1 MIRTKPSCDLIFA
14 KNIRWNL
21 FMIFHITIIILSVSL
36 LELVSGNVRRN
47 DSSLVDPLKWQI
59 SKVGCIL
66 PMVVVSVLPK
76 GNSDEMTIGKAH
88 ST

>member
-1 MIRTKPSCDLIFA
+1 
-14 KNIRWNL
+14 
-21 FMIFHITIIILSVSL
+21 MIFHITIIILSVSL

-59 SKVGCIL
+59 SNVGCIL
-66 PMVVVSVLPK
+66 PMVVFVLPK
-76 GNSDEMTIGKAH
+76 SNSDEMTIGKAH